1 MNWREIRFETVRI
14 IGRGVDAAPS
24 FSRGLGIT
32 FFLALIGSGA
42 RLVIPIIV
50 QQSIDKGL
58 RPGSIDIDFMIR
70 LGMIG
75 AVSVFVAALALRA
88 AAMRLGVRAEE
99 GLYTLRIKLFDHIHR
114 LSLADHNEERR
125 GALVSRV
132 TSDIET
138 LTNFFA
144 WGGLAWLLYGSQILA
159 VSIVMV
165 AYDWRLALVAFV
177 VSAPLVFVLKA
188 MQRRLVSAYNLTRER
203 NATLLGVVGELFSGS
218 DTLRMYNASGHMVER
233 VRATVHRRADS
244 YIRAGFIGAFLF
256 PAGEVFSVFTVVAV
270 VTCGVIIGPA
280 GGLTAG
286 ALVGFVFL
294 TFRFLE
300 PIADF
305 TEVIDHTQTA
315 VAGLRR
321 VLSVLDTP
329 VGPPA
334 PEYPLSLPTGSLSV
348 EVRGVSFSYGSRL
361 GSQDDDLPVLCG
373 VDVSIPA
380 GQHVALVGESG
391 SGKTTLARLIARL
404 ADPSLG
410 GIYLGGV
417 LVSRVANDELRTRLM
432 VVPQEPFLFSDT
444 IRYNLQF
451 AVPLATDDELVSS
464 IVELQLRDWFDG
476 LSNGLDTHVGQRGG
490 ALSAGERQL
499 VSLVRAFLVRPD
511 ILILDEATSAVDALT
526 EIRISRA
533 FDHVSAGRTTISIA
547 HRLSTAARADRILML
562 EHGRIVEDGPHED
575 LVAHGMQYAR
585 MYDAWLASTTTESD
599 VRGL

>member
-1 MNWREIRFETVRI
+1 MSQPDVRFETVRTI
-14 IGRGVDAAPS
+14 SRGVDVAPS
-24 FSRGLGIT
+24 FRRGLGIT
-32 FFLALIGSGA
+32 FLLALVGSGA

-58 RPGSIDIDFMIR
+58 RPGNIDIGFVTK
-70 LGMIG
+70 LGIFG
-75 AVSVFVAALALRA
+75 AVSVFISAYALRMS
-88 AAMRLGVRAEE
+88 AMRLGVRAEE

-144 WGGLAWLLYGSQILA
+144 WGGLAWLLDGSQILA
-159 VSIVMV
+159 VSIVML
-165 AYDWRLALVAFV
+165 AYDWRLALVAFIV
-177 VSAPLVFVLKA
+177 AAPLVLVLKA
-188 MQRRLVSAYNLTRER
+188 VQQRLVTAYNLTRER
-203 NATLLGVVGELFSGS
+203 NATLLGMIGELFAGS
-218 DTLRMYNASGHMVER
+218 DTLRVYDASDHMVER
-233 VRATVHRRADS
+233 VRITVRRRADS
-244 YIRAGFIGAFLF
+244 NIRAGFIGAFLF
-256 PAGEVFSVFTVVAV
+256 PSGEVFSVFTVVAV
-270 VTCGVIIGPA
+270 VTCGVIIGPT

-300 PIADF
+300 PIAEF

-329 VGPPA
+329 IGPPA
-334 PEYPLSLPTGSLSV
+334 PEFPLPLPTGALTV
-348 EVRGVSFSYGSRL
+348 DVRNVSFSYGSRL
-361 GSQDDDLPVLCG
+361 DSQDDDLPVLSE
-373 VDVSIPA
+373 VNFTIPA
-380 GQHVALVGESG
+380 GQHIALVGESG

-404 ADPSLG
+404 ADPTVG
-410 GIYLGGV
+410 AICLGGV
-417 LVSRVANDELRTRLM
+417 MVNRVANDDLRTRLT
-432 VVPQEPFLFSDT
+432 VVPQEPFLFSET

-451 AVPLATDDELVSS
+451 AVPSATDADLVAA
-464 IVELQLRDWFDG
+464 IAELQLVDWFEA
-476 LSNGLDTHVGQRGG
+476 LPNGLDTHVGQRGG

-499 VSLVRAFLVRPD
+499 VALIRAFLVRPD

-533 FDHVSAGRTTISIA
+533 FDRVSAGRTTISIA
-547 HRLSTAARADRILML
+547 HRLSTAARADRIIVLD
-562 EHGRIVEDGPHED
+562 HGRIVEDGSHSD
-575 LVAHGMQYAR
+575 LIAGNKKYAR
-585 MYDAWLASTTTESD
+585 MYDAWLASTNTDSE
-599 VRGL
+599 VRGA

>member
-1 MNWREIRFETVRI
+1 MNRPEARFETVRTI
-14 IGRGVDAAPS
+14 SRGVDVAPS
-24 FSRGLGIT
+24 FRRGLGIT
-32 FFLALIGSGA
+32 FLLALIGAGA

-58 RPGSIDIDFMIR
+58 RPGNVDIGFITR
-70 LGMIG
+70 LGVIG
-75 AVSVFVAALALRA
+75 AISVFVSGLALRA

-99 GLYTLRIKLFDHIHR
+99 GLYSLRIKLFDHIHR

-138 LTNFFA
+138 LTTFFT
-144 WGGLAWLLYGSQILA
+144 WGGLAWLLDGSQILA
-159 VSIVMV
+159 VSIVMI
-165 AYDWRLALVAFV
+165 AYDWRLALVAFIV
-177 VSAPLVFVLKA
+177 AAPLVLVLKA
-188 MQRRLVSAYNLTRER
+188 VQQRLVAAYNLTRER
-203 NATLLGVVGELFSGS
+203 NATLLGMIGELFSGS
-218 DTLRMYNASGHMVER
+218 DTLRVYNASEHMVER
-233 VRATVHRRADS
+233 VRGIVHRRADS

-256 PAGEVFSVFTVVAV
+256 PSGEVFSVFTVVAV

-300 PIADF
+300 PIAGF

-329 VGPPA
+329 VGPPP
-334 PEYPLSLPTGSLSV
+334 PEYPLPLPIGTLSV

-361 GSQDDDLPVLCG
+361 DSQDDDLPVLSG
-373 VDVSIPA
+373 VSVSIPA

-404 ADPSLG
+404 ADPSVG

-417 LVSRVANDELRTRLM
+417 LVNRVANDELRTRLT
-432 VVPQEPFLFSDT
+432 VVPQEPFLFSET

-451 AVPLATDDELVSS
+451 AVPLATDEDLVSS
-464 IVELQLRDWFDG
+464 IDELQLMDWFEA
-476 LSNGLDTHVGQRGG
+476 LPNGLDTHVGQRGG

-499 VSLVRAFLVRPD
+499 VALIRAFLVRPD

-533 FDHVSAGRTTISIA
+533 FERVSAGRTTISIA
-547 HRLSTAARADRILML
+547 HRLSTAARADRIIVLD
-562 EHGRIVEDGPHED
+562 HGRIVEDGPHND
-575 LVAHGMQYAR
+575 LLARNMQYAR
-585 MYDAWLASTTTESD
+585 MYDAWLASTNTESNHG
-599 VRGL
+599 V

>member
-1 MNWREIRFETVRI
+1 MNQTEVRFETVRTI
-14 IGRGVDAAPS
+14 SRGVDVAPS
-24 FSRGLGIT
+24 FRRGLGVT
-32 FFLALIGSGA
+32 FLLAIIGSGA

-58 RPGSIDIDFMIR
+58 RPGNIDIGFVTK
-70 LGMIG
+70 LGVIG
-75 AVSVFVAALALRA
+75 AISVFISAFALRMA
-88 AAMRLGVRAEE
+88 AKRLGVRAEE
-99 GLYTLRIKLFDHIHR
+99 GLFTLRIKLFDHIHR

-138 LTNFFA
+138 LTTFFT
-144 WGGLAWLLYGSQILA
+144 WGGLAWLLDGSQILA

-165 AYDWRLALVAFV
+165 AYDWRLALVAFI
-177 VSAPLVFVLKA
+177 VSAPLVLVLKVV
-188 MQRRLVSAYNLTRER
+188 QRRLFDAYNLTRER
-203 NATLLGVVGELFSGS
+203 NASLLGIVGELFAGS
-218 DTLRMYNASGHMVER
+218 DTLRVYNASGHMVKR
-233 VRATVHRRADS
+233 VRSSVRRRADS
-244 YIRAGFIGAFLF
+244 NIRAGFIGAFLF
-256 PAGEVFSVFTVVAV
+256 PSGEVFSVLTVVAV
-270 VTCGVIIGPA
+270 VTCGVVIGPT

-300 PIADF
+300 PIAGF

-334 PEYPLSLPTGSLSV
+334 PEFPLPLPGGALSV
-348 EVRGVSFSYGSRL
+348 EARGVSFSYGSRL
-361 GSQDDDLPVLCG
+361 DSQDDDLPVLSEIN
-373 VDVSIPA
+373 VSIPA

-404 ADPSLG
+404 ADPSVG

-417 LVSRVANDELRTRLM
+417 LVNRVANEELRTRLI
-432 VVPQEPFLFSDT
+432 VVPQEPFLFSET

-451 AVPLATDDELVSS
+451 AVPLATDADLISS
-464 IVELQLRDWFDG
+464 IFELQLVDWFES
-476 LSNGLDTHVGQRGG
+476 LPNGLDTHVGQRGS

-499 VSLVRAFLVRPD
+499 VALIRAFLVRPD

-533 FDHVSAGRTTISIA
+533 FERVSSGRTTISIA
-547 HRLSTAARADRILML
+547 HRLSTAARADRILVL
-562 EHGRIVEDGPHED
+562 DHGRLVEDGSHDD
-575 LVAHGMQYAR
+575 LIAHDMQYGR
-585 MYDAWLASTTTESD
+585 MYDAWLASTNSESD
-599 VRGL
+599 IRGV

>member
-1 MNWREIRFETVRI
+1 MSQPDVRFETVRTI
-14 IGRGVDAAPS
+14 SRGVDVAPS
-24 FSRGLGIT
+24 FRRGLGIT
-32 FFLALIGSGA
+32 FLLALVGSGA

-58 RPGSIDIDFMIR
+58 RPGNIDIGFITK
-70 LGMIG
+70 LGIFG
-75 AVSVFVAALALRA
+75 AVSVFISAYALRMS
-88 AAMRLGVRAEE
+88 AMRLGVRAEE

-144 WGGLAWLLYGSQILA
+144 WGGLAWLLDGSQILA
-159 VSIVMV
+159 VSIVML
-165 AYDWRLALVAFV
+165 AYDWRLALVAFIV
-177 VSAPLVFVLKA
+177 AAPLVLVLKA
-188 MQRRLVSAYNLTRER
+188 VQQRLVTAYNLTRER
-203 NATLLGVVGELFSGS
+203 NATLLGLIGELFAGS
-218 DTLRMYNASGHMVER
+218 DTLRVYDASDHMVER
-233 VRATVHRRADS
+233 VRITVRRRADS
-244 YIRAGFIGAFLF
+244 NIRAGFIGAFLF
-256 PAGEVFSVFTVVAV
+256 PSGEVFSVFTVVAV
-270 VTCGVIIGPA
+270 VTCGVIIGPT

-300 PIADF
+300 PIAEF

-329 VGPPA
+329 IGPPA
-334 PEYPLSLPTGSLSV
+334 PEFPLPLPNGALTV
-348 EVRGVSFSYGSRL
+348 DVRNVSFSYGSRL
-361 GSQDDDLPVLCG
+361 DSQDDDLPVLSE
-373 VDVSIPA
+373 VNFTIPA
-380 GQHVALVGESG
+380 GQHIALVGESG

-404 ADPSLG
+404 ADPTVG
-410 GIYLGGV
+410 AICLGGV
-417 LVSRVANDELRTRLM
+417 MVNRVANEDLRTRLT
-432 VVPQEPFLFSDT
+432 VVPQEPFLFSET

-451 AVPLATDDELVSS
+451 AVPSAIDADLVAA
-464 IVELQLRDWFDG
+464 IAELQLVDWFDA
-476 LSNGLDTHVGQRGG
+476 LPNGLDTHVGQRGG

-499 VSLVRAFLVRPD
+499 VALIRAFLVRPD

-533 FDHVSAGRTTISIA
+533 FDRVSAGRTTISIA
-547 HRLSTAARADRILML
+547 HRLSTAARADRIIVLD
-562 EHGRIVEDGPHED
+562 HGRIVEDGSHSD
-575 LVAHGMQYAR
+575 LLAGNKKYAR
-585 MYDAWLASTTTESD
+585 MYDAWLASTNTDSE
-599 VRGL
+599 VRGA